1 MTMAGFPV
9 YTQVG
14 EYENAELFFLSF
26 SLSFIFKFPNTEHW
40 LFFPGNF
47 YNWIFKYP
55 MWKKK
60 EKCLE
65 KL

>member
-1 MTMAGFPV
+1 MAAFPV

-55 MWKKK
+55 T
-60 EKCLE
+60 
-65 KL
+65 